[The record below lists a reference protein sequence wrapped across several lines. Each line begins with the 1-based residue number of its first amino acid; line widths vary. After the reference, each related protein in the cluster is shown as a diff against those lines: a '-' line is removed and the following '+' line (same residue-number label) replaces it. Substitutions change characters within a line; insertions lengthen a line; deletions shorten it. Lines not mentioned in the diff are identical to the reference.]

1 MNMQQVGLITYH
13 SPYNY
18 GSVLQAYATQRAF
31 RSLTGVEPEI
41 VDYRPTEGDNYY
53 RKLYFRHQGPK
64 AILADLT
71 MLPVQGKRER
81 RAERFESFID
91 DDMGKTPKV
100 YKEPDE
106 LGELADRYDVV
117 ISGSDQIFNKH
128 SNEMD
133 RLGWE
138 YIKPYTLAWSNARKV
153 SYGSS
158 PSSMTDDDIR
168 KIAPDLLKF
177 DRLSAREDDACE
189 RLGRLLGKPIT
200 NVCDPTLLLTGD
212 QWSGIE
218 KPYGSGLPEEYIFFY
233 SLKRP
238 RPCMRDSFPRL
249 RELSKRTGLPVAV
262 VTPLGGYVPP
272 SKELVNCL
280 DAGPLE
286 FLSLARG
293 ARGVITD
300 SYHGT
305 LFSLNFKR
313 PFWTVEKAATDSRK
327 QRILEKLGMRGR
339 IVESI
344 DHIDFRDVDI
354 DWDGV
359 NERLGAFRQQSFDYI
374 TSLGIN

>member
-1 MNMQQVGLITYH
+1 MNNKHVGLITYH

-31 RSLTGVEPEI
+31 RSLTGIEPEI
-41 VDYRPTEGDNYY
+41 IDYRPTEGDNYY
-53 RKLYFRHQGPK
+53 RKLYFRHQGLK
-64 AILADLT
+64 AILADFT
-71 MLPVQGKRER
+71 MLPVQGKRLK
-81 RAERFESFID
+81 RADRFEIFID
-91 DDMGKTPKV
+91 QDLAKTPEI
-100 YKEPDE
+100 YKEPGD

-133 RLGWE
+133 RLGWK

-158 PSSMTDDDIR
+158 PSSMTDDDLR
-168 KIAPDLLKF
+168 KISTDLLKF

-189 RLGRLLGKPIT
+189 RLGRILDVHVT

-212 QWSGIE
+212 QWYEIA
-218 KPYGSGLPEEYIFFY
+218 KPYGAGLPKDYIFFY

-249 RELSKRTGLPVAV
+249 RELSRRTGLPVAV

-286 FLSLARG
+286 FLFLVRG
-293 ARGVITD
+293 ARAVITD

-313 PFWTVEKAATDSRK
+313 PFWTVERAATDSRK
-327 QRILEKLGMRGR
+327 QRVLEKLGMRAR
-339 IVESI
+339 IVDSI
-344 DHIDFRDVDI
+344 DHIDFGDTDI
-354 DWDGV
+354 DWDGSS
-359 NERLGAFRQQSFDYI
+359 ERLDAFRRQSYDYI